1 MTAAEER
8 PNADRALSAQVW
20 WELRHGRLR
29 LALAENE
36 LAWAQQALVAGFI
49 NPDSAL
55 EVLDEAMAE
64 IVGDAS

>member
-1 MTAAEER
+1 MSLRELSNAE
-8 PNADRALSAQVW
+8 RALSARVW
-20 WELRHGRLR
+20 WELRHGRIR

-49 NPDSAL
+49 NPDGAL
-55 EVLDEAMAE
+55 EVLDEAMGE